1 MQSVGG
7 LMNFII
13 NKAMKKR
20 SNWDFSEHTHRVEI
34 FKSDQGNEIR
44 VDHLQKG
51 NSSMGYVK
59 FVNDSRGLSVF
70 GDFGNWVFCRPFHP
84 SADGGVSDMYWNE
97 KLKIGSS
104 QDHARYDA
112 EETEKE
118 LKEKINGELEEYGYE
133 GEDLEKAIEWYK
145 DLLDYVDDELE
156 YTYHAYRGDNPTE
169 IDYEN
174 IPFVKKGSVQLEI
187 IFDAFDEI
195 CGRLKKEELAELEQ
209 N

>member
-1 MQSVGG
+1 
-7 LMNFII
+7 
-13 NKAMKKR
+13 MKKR
-20 SNWDFSEHTHRVEI
+20 SNWDFSEHDHRVEI

-84 SADGGVSDMYWNE
+84 SADGHVSDMYWNE

-104 QDHARYDA
+104 QDHARYDS

-118 LKEKINGELEEYGYE
+118 LKEKINGGLEEYGYE
-133 GEDLEKAIEWYK
+133 GEELENVIEFFNN
-145 DLLDYVDDELE
+145 LLSYVDDELE
-156 YTYHAYRGDNPTE
+156 YSYHAFRSYNKMD
-169 IDYEN
+169 IDYEQ
-174 IPFVKKGSVQLEI
+174 IPFVKTGSVQLEI

-195 CGRLKKEELAELEQ
+195 CSRMKKVELIGQE
-209 N
+209 